1 MERQFKLSNQAHI
14 ATSSNKQNQINDSNA
29 EDFSLIV
36 RQISIDKLAEEP
48 KKLNPQQKN
57 HTKIDKNPNDA
68 LCQMFL
74 KPLLKP
80 KEGQDI
86 KPNTEF
92 PCKREHI
99 IELANEC
106 AQILAA
112 QPIVIK
118 EIRPPVKIIGDIH
131 G

>member
-1 MERQFKLSNQAHI
+1 
-14 ATSSNKQNQINDSNA
+14 
-29 EDFSLIV
+29 
-36 RQISIDKLAEEP
+36 
-48 KKLNPQQKN
+48 
-57 HTKIDKNPNDA
+57 
-68 LCQMFL
+68 MFL

-80 KEGQDI
+80 KEGQEI
-86 KPNTEF
+86 KPGGEF

-118 EIRPPVKIIGDIH
+118 EIRPPVKIVGDLHGQYVDLMRFFDIWKAPTDAGDIH
-131 G
+131 AYDYLFLGNYVDKGHYSLEVICLLFALKLKYPK

>member
-1 MERQFKLSNQAHI
+1 M
-14 ATSSNKQNQINDSNA
+14 
-29 EDFSLIV
+29 IV

-48 KKLNPQQKN
+48 KKLNPNQRN

-80 KEGQDI
+80 KEGQEL
-86 KPNTEF
+86 KPDAEF

-99 IELANEC
+99 IELASEVL
-106 AQILAA
+106 QVLAA

-118 EIRPPVKIIGDIH
+118 DIRPPAKVFGDLH

>member
-1 MERQFKLSNQAHI
+1 M
-14 ATSSNKQNQINDSNA
+14 NDSAA

-57 HTKIDKNPNDA
+57 HTKIDKNPNDS

-80 KEGQDI
+80 KEGQEI
-86 KPNTEF
+86 KPGAEF

-106 AQILAA
+106 S
-112 QPIVIK
+112 
-118 EIRPPVKIIGDIH
+118 
-131 G
+131 

>member
-14 ATSSNKQNQINDSNA
+14 ATSYNKQTQMNDSNA

-68 LCQMFL
+68 LCQMFM
-74 KPLLKP
+74 KPLLKA

-86 KPNTEF
+86 KPN
-92 PCKREHI
+92 
-99 IELANEC
+99 
-106 AQILAA
+106 
-112 QPIVIK
+112 
-118 EIRPPVKIIGDIH
+118 
-131 G
+131 

>member
-1 MERQFKLSNQAHI
+1 M
-14 ATSSNKQNQINDSNA
+14 
-29 EDFSLIV
+29 

-48 KKLNPQQKN
+48 KKLNPQNKN
-57 HTKIDKNPNDA
+57 HTKIDKNPNEA
-68 LCQMFL
+68 LVSMFL

-86 KPNTEF
+86 KPGQEF

-99 IELANEC
+99 IELASEC
-106 AQILAA
+106 AHIMAA

-118 EIRPPVKIIGDIH
+118 EIRPPVKIYGDIH
-131 G
+131 GQYIDLMRFFDIWKTPTDGGDIHAMDLSLIHI